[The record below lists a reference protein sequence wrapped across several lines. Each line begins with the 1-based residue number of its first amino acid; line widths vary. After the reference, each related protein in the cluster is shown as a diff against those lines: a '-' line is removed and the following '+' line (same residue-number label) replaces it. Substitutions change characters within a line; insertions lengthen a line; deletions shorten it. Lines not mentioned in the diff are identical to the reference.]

1 MKNKQGFSLITT
13 LIVMVFVFSITSVM
27 LMVLGGQSRNL
38 KSEILIFEKRQEVL
52 QITINFV
59 DMSEH
64 DFADYYLNNGYTL
77 SQEANTTSLYSQE
90 KNMRIEINLEAYSS
104 TMQLKTC
111 QEGNLLAKV
120 VLQNGEVKDWQIFME
135 EI

>member
-38 KSEILIFEKRQEVL
+38 KSEILMFEKRQQVL

-59 DMSEH
+59 DMPEN
-64 DFADYYLNNGYTL
+64 DFVDYYLNNGYTL
-77 SQEANTTSLYSQE
+77 SQEANATSLYSQE
-90 KNMRIEINLEAYSS
+90 KNMCIEISLEAYSS

-111 QEGNLLAKV
+111 KEGNLLAKV
-120 VLQNGEVKDWQIFME
+120 VLQNGQVKDWQIFME